1 MRRTVRLSNYLW
13 FQLKKQKQQ
22 TNQFTKA
29 SLTLNDLR
37 DGICMTHNQFSD
49 FHCVYTFIQVVH
61 TEFIKVACT
70 EHLAFKSL
78 SKMSPEQAASAVII
92 ALISKENMSKKK
104 KQKRE
109 VWNRGLKEWKT

>member
-1 MRRTVRLSNYLW
+1 MKLPAISAQETKTN
-13 FQLKKQKQQ
+13 KQ

-29 SLTLNDLR
+29 SLTLNYLLDA
-37 DGICMTHNQFSD
+37 ICMTHNRFSD
-49 FHCVYTFIQVVH
+49 FHCVCTFIQVVH
-61 TEFIKVACT
+61 TEIIKVVWT
-70 EHLAFKSL
+70 EYLAFTSL

-109 VWNRGLKEWKT
+109 V